1 MNSVYNWFMS
11 QPAEPETESRESSDA
26 VLADKKFLDE
36 LKKELKLFEVCLRI
50 YEAECI
56 ETI

>member
-1 MNSVYNWFMS
+1 MS